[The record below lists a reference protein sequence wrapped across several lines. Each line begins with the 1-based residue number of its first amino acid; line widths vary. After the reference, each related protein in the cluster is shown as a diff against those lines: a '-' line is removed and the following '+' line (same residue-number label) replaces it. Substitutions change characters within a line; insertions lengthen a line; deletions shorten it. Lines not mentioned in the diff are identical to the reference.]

1 MASTTLL
8 GMGFSVASTVLTNI
22 GILLQKHSADVDRG
36 KPLCHRWRF
45 WLGFTLNL
53 GSEAG
58 LTTLALMFAPL
69 SSIAPLYDA
78 ALPVRARARATL
90 EGRPLPST

>member
-22 GILLQKHSADVDRG
+22 GILLQKHSADVERG

-69 SSIAPLYDA
+69 STIAPLYAALLSRALEDA
-78 ALPVRARARATL
+78 ARRTAHA
-90 EGRPLPST
+90 